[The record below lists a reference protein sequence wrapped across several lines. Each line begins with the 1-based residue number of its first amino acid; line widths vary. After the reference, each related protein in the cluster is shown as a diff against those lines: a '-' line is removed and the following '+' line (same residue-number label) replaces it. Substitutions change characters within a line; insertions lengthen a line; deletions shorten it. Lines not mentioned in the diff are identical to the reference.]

1 MNACACF
8 RWIASGPANRASTSV
23 APHATAE
30 VHLPDGTT
38 AEVGAGTHAWV
49 IAAPADAALP
59 SRSLGSSFREIAD
72 DTEALETVLG
82 VLRAH
87 DTAYEELVRR
97 RVDWNVTDPL
107 PAGLFDMPP
116 AGFGAL
122 AAALGVLSGRR
133 A

>member
-87 DTAYEELVRR
+87 DTAYATPR
-97 RVDWNVTDPL
+97 
-107 PAGLFDMPP
+107 GLE
-116 AGFGAL
+116 
-122 AAALGVLSGRR
+122 RH
-133 A
+133 